1 MADYMG
7 MAMEQLASIAA
18 AENGNVGP
26 VLESADV
33 WDSIPLVISQ
43 GRQALSTAAD
53 RVGETWQ
60 DTSYQL
66 AFREPV
72 RAGEES
78 MQQSEQIITGAGPAQ
93 ALRTLS
99 GQIGT
104 TSKNVESLY
113 QQWLQLKELLEQL
126 AAAGASAGSAA
137 AGVGPQIRQKMEQLR
152 IQAAT
157 QVTALGQSYNTAGQA
172 VEAAAQ
178 GHQWTG
184 PTAGSPPSPGSD
196 SDALAASPAIG
207 TATGGAPLSAA
218 GPGGTMT
225 DAPAFSV
232 PADIGA
238 DGNDFVAAGMG
249 AGAPGTMIAAG
260 AEGAGM
266 PGAARGSAGLGV
278 PVLPETGSDGTVGA
292 GDTGLAGGLATL
304 PPPSSLPT
312 QVSAPVLNTAV
323 PQVNPMG
330 LVSPFAPIG
339 TAPVAGRSTGSTA
352 AGSRGRGLRV
362 PVLPTTGVGPVKPL
376 PGETNGDI
384 PRAAKVGG
392 GITAAS
398 VGKAP
403 SLPAPAQPVVPG
415 AGSTGTPPGGVMP
428 PVSPVLGNL
437 QALIQR
443 LKPGTAVPSF
453 LAGQPVGVPG
463 VPPALRGRARRDDDA
478 FFPAL
483 PVVSSRYRR
492 ERDQEGPQTVEL
504 LDEEIWQVD
513 QQAQPA
519 PTPTA

>member
-7 MAMEQLASIAA
+7 MAMEQLAAIAA

-26 VLESADV
+26 VLDSARL
-33 WDSIPLVISQ
+33 WESIPLVISQ

-60 DTSYQL
+60 DSSYQL

-72 RAGEES
+72 SAGEDS
-78 MQQSEQIITGAGPAQ
+78 MQQSERIITGAGPAQ
-93 ALRTLS
+93 ALQTLS

-104 TSKNVESLY
+104 TSKNVDNLY
-113 QQWLQLKELLEQL
+113 QQWLQLKALLEQL

-157 QVTALGQSYNTAGQA
+157 QVTTLGQSYNTAGQA
-172 VEAAAQ
+172 VTAAAQ

-184 PTAGSPPSPGSD
+184 PSAGGPPSPGSD
-196 SDALAASPAIG
+196 SDALAASPAFDV
-207 TATGGAPLSAA
+207 AAGGATLSAI
-218 GPGGTMT
+218 GPGGTAS

-232 PADIGA
+232 PAGIG
-238 DGNDFVAAGMG
+238 GSGQDFVAASNSSAVAGVGDIPG
-249 AGAPGTMIAAG
+249 AGGLGSVPGLG
-260 AEGAGM
+260 SG
-266 PGAARGSAGLGV
+266 PGGLGV
-278 PVLPETGSDGTVGA
+278 PDLPDTGAGS

-304 PPPSSLPT
+304 PPVSSLPA

-323 PQVNPMG
+323 PQMTPMSP
-330 LVSPFAPIG
+330 VTPFAPIG
-339 TAPVAGRSTGSTA
+339 VAPVAGRGGPIGTT
-352 AGSRGRGLRV
+352 GSRGRGLRA
-362 PVLPTTGVGPVKPL
+362 PVLPTTAVGPVTSL
-376 PGETNGDI
+376 PGRDSGDI

-403 SLPAPAQPVVPG
+403 SLPAPVQPAAASPG
-415 AGSTGTPPGGVMP
+415 ATGTPPGGVMP

-453 LAGQPVGVPG
+453 FPGGAAGVPG
-463 VPPALRGRARRDDDA
+463 VPPSLRGRVRRDEDG

-492 ERDQEGPQTVEL
+492 DRDSDGPQTVEL
-504 LDEEIWQVD
+504 LDEEIWNVEQH
-513 QQAQPA
+513 AARPA

>member
-7 MAMEQLASIAA
+7 MAMEQLAAIAA

-26 VLESADV
+26 VLDSARL
-33 WDSIPLVISQ
+33 WESIPLVISQ

-53 RVGETWQ
+53 RVGESWQ
-60 DTSYQL
+60 DSSYQQ

-72 RAGEES
+72 SAGEDS
-78 MQQSEQIITGAGPAQ
+78 MQQSERIITGAGPAQ
-93 ALRTLS
+93 ALQTLS

-104 TSKNVESLY
+104 TSKNVDNLY
-113 QQWLQLKELLEQL
+113 QQWLQLKALLEQL
-126 AAAGASAGSAA
+126 TAAGASAGSAA

-184 PTAGSPPSPGSD
+184 PSAGGPPSPGSD
-196 SDALAASPAIG
+196 SDALAASPAIDA
-207 TATGGAPLSAA
+207 ATSGATLSAI
-218 GPGGTMT
+218 GPGGTAT

-232 PADIGA
+232 PIGI
-238 DGNDFVAAGMG
+238 GGSGQDFVAASNAMAGVGGVPGADGPGGVPGLGSG
-249 AGAPGTMIAAG
+249 AG
-260 AEGAGM
+260 
-266 PGAARGSAGLGV
+266 GLDV
-278 PVLPETGSDGTVGA
+278 PALPETGGTA
-292 GDTGLAGGLATL
+292 GDTGLAGGLAIL
-304 PPPSSLPT
+304 PPVSSLPT

-323 PQVNPMG
+323 PQMTPMSP
-330 LVSPFAPIG
+330 VTPFAPIG
-339 TAPVAGRSTGSTA
+339 VAPVAGRGGST
-352 AGSRGRGLRV
+352 GSRGRGLRV
-362 PVLPTTGVGPVKPL
+362 PVLPTTAVSPVKSL
-376 PGETNGDI
+376 PGRESGDI
-384 PRAAKVGG
+384 PQAAKVGG

-403 SLPAPAQPVVPG
+403 SLPAPAQPAVAGP
-415 AGSTGTPPGGVMP
+415 GSTGTPPGGVMS

-443 LKPGTAVPSF
+443 LKPGAAVPSF
-453 LAGQPVGVPG
+453 FPGEPIGGRVPG
-463 VPPALRGRARRDDDA
+463 VPASLRGRVRRDDDD

-492 ERDQEGPQTVEL
+492 SREQEGPQTVEL
-504 LDEEIWQVD
+504 LDEEIWKVEQE
-513 QQAQPA
+513 AQPA
-519 PTPTA
+519 PTSTA